1 MQIQVYPGRGSAVQ
15 ALEKGLRDLLDVSQH
30 VESVFKVR
38 ANCLLA
44 VPVVLFGKL
53 LRLLLLRG

>member
-1 MQIQVYPGRGSAVQ
+1 MQIQVYPGRGSAVD

-38 ANCLLA
+38 AICLLA
-44 VPVVLFGKL
+44 APVVTFM
-53 LRLLLLRG
+53 